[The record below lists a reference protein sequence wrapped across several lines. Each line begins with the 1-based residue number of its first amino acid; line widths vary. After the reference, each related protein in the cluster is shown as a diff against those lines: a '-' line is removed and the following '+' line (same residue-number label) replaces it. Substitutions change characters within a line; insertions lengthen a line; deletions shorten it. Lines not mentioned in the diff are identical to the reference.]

1 MHSTRPEALIE
12 IRDALFGELDRGG
25 AASPMAHTVAPG
37 ASAHQLLSEDQ
48 IRVLE
53 ADLVLVQEAL
63 AGDVFSISSAALPP
77 GRAGPWRSV
86 RG

>member
-12 IRDALFGELDRGG
+12 IRDAILGELDRGG
-25 AASPMAHTVAPG
+25 AVSPAHAVAPG
-37 ASAHQLLSEDQ
+37 ASAHQLLGEDQ
-48 IRVLE
+48 IRVLME
-53 ADLVLVQEAL
+53 DLVLVQEAL